1 MAENDA
7 QAAFYDQA
15 DDDMQRIMAQKR
27 QYASGASGAS
37 WGGSMNGRSPF
48 GGGNADPYIGMPPT
62 PTSADPRDQQLQEII
77 ASKQQAHPYSAVP
90 HSRPTSAYNKNGG
103 GGGGGFRQYG
113 GDSSGNEVPACG
125 FGMVARAD
133 FWIERV
139 PAGT

>member
-27 QYASGASGAS
+27 QYASGANGAG

-48 GGGNADPYIGMPPT
+48 GGGGNPDPYIGMPPT

-77 ASKQQAHPYSAVP
+77 ASKH
-90 HSRPTSAYNKNGG
+90 

-113 GDSSGNEVPACG
+113 SDLSGSRFPPADSGWSRAPTSGLNGYQPEHGFRTSGGHSPYERPA
-125 FGMVARAD
+125 
-133 FWIERV
+133 ERT
-139 PAGT
+139 PY